1 MDDVGEHI
9 ERFAGYLRLLK
20 NEESI
25 KPFLEGE
32 APEHSFEFS
41 SIPLETLPQSPD
53 PTPMVRIAGSAPRLP
68 GPDAAPSLVPN
79 AVFTPG
85 GAMPFWN
92 GADKGSLTPPHFN
105 GLPAQTFGV
114 PDYDITI
121 EYFFLGSQLVHVSQ
135 TNTLEDGDTVLQHS
149 EAGRPGW
156 ANADSR
162 LAAFLESAELLEA
175 PADLINLRDKVANP
189 EDFPEALQVV
199 LNAQSEAA
207 GEESWLTPLAVEG
220 EGIWV
225 DGVLTETPPERPEFT
240 DRDRLADP
248 ELGADPEAVDPN
260 GEASDPKTEGRNG
273 LERPG
278 MEAELGGNLAL
289 ASASIRDVNEA
300 GGTLVVMGD
309 VHDLSV
315 IWQTN
320 RLSDLDEAHFAGPVA
335 PLEADTNLL
344 TNLAHFQSDPSMIA
358 AGLPSSAPLAPRWH
372 VDVVEGDLV
381 DFNMLIQHN
390 EIRDGDLSVQ
400 HAVTGFQRF
409 VLGNNESVASS
420 DIVVL
425 RDYYDAIFV
434 GGDMLR
440 ANMIFQYNV
449 VFDDD
454 VMRVIGS
461 GADGTAATLGGSN
474 MLWNEALIQR
484 FGSDIFTPVTEG
496 AEDFLDILEGREG
509 TLEDPPDL
517 PVPAGGGMPL
527 RVLFVEGDYFDVNAI
542 SQTNEV
548 HDADAALQFGVG
560 EMSLATGGNVAAS
573 LAQIVDFR
581 GQGNVAMVGGEHY
594 DDEMMIQ
601 TNILAEDQD
610 VRVVDAQTLASE
622 VIAFL
627 DPSLATEPHE
637 DDQFQFTPME
647 GEGDMLS
654 GIMA

>member
-32 APEHSFEFS
+32 APEHGFEFS
-41 SIPLETLPQSPD
+41 SIPLEALPQSPD
-53 PTPMVRIAGSAPRLP
+53 PTPMVRSAGSAPRLP
-68 GPDAAPSLVPN
+68 GPDAAPSLTPN

-85 GAMPFWN
+85 GAMQFWN
-92 GADKGSLTPPHFN
+92 GADKGSLPPPHFN
-105 GLPAQTFGV
+105 ILPAQTFGV
-114 PDYDITI
+114 PDYDFTI

-135 TNTLEDGDTVLQHS
+135 TNTLEDGDTVLEHP

-162 LAAFLESAELLEA
+162 LATFLEGAELLEA
-175 PADLINLRDKVANP
+175 PADFVNLRDKVANP
-189 EDFPEALQVV
+189 EDFPEAFQVV
-199 LNAQSEAA
+199 LSAQSDAEEE
-207 GEESWLTPLAVEG
+207 GESWLTPLAVEG

-225 DGVLTETPPERPEFT
+225 DGVLSDTAPERPEFT

-248 ELGADPEAVDPN
+248 ALGADPETIDPT
-260 GEASDPKTEGRNG
+260 GETSDLKTEGRNG

-289 ASASIRDVNEA
+289 ASASIRDINDA

-344 TNLAHFQSDPSMIA
+344 TNLARFQSDPSMIA
-358 AGLPSSAPLAPRWH
+358 AGLPSATPIAPRWN
-372 VDVVEGDLV
+372 VDVVKGDLF

-400 HAVTGFQRF
+400 YAVTGFQRF

-461 GADGTAATLGGSN
+461 GADGTAATLGGGN
-474 MLWNEALIQR
+474 TLWNEALIQR
-484 FGSDIFTPVTEG
+484 FGSDIFTPVTDG
-496 AEDFLDILEGREG
+496 AEDFLDTLKGRES

-527 RVLFVEGDYFDVNAI
+527 RVLFVEGNYFDVNAI
-542 SQTNEV
+542 SQTNEI

-560 EMSLATGGNVAAS
+560 QMSLATGGNVAAS
-573 LAQIVDFR
+573 VAQIVDFR
-581 GQGNVAMVGGEHY
+581 GQGDVAMVGGEHY

-601 TNILAEDQD
+601 TNILAEDQN

-627 DPSLATEPHE
+627 DPSLVTEPHE
-637 DDQFQFTPME
+637 DDQF
-647 GEGDMLS
+647 
-654 GIMA
+654 

>member
-53 PTPMVRIAGSAPRLP
+53 PTPMARIAGSAPRLP

-85 GAMPFWN
+85 GAMQFWN
-92 GADKGSLTPPHFN
+92 GADKGSLPPLPFN
-105 GLPAQTFGV
+105 TSPAQTFGA

-121 EYFFLGSQLVHVSQ
+121 EYFVLGSQLVHVSQ
-135 TNTLEDGDTVLQHS
+135 TNTLEDGDTVLEHS

-156 ANADSR
+156 ANADGR
-162 LAAFLESAELLEA
+162 LATFLESAELLEA
-175 PADLINLRDKVANP
+175 PADLVNLRDKIANP

-199 LNAQSEAA
+199 LDAQSDIAV
-207 GEESWLTPLAVEG
+207 EESWLTPLAVEN

-225 DGVLTETPPERPEFT
+225 DGVLTDTAPERPEFT

-260 GEASDPKTEGRNG
+260 GGASDPKTEGRNG

-289 ASASIRDVNEA
+289 ASASIRDVNDA

-309 VHDLSV
+309 VHDLSM

-335 PLEADTNLL
+335 PLEAGTNLL
-344 TNLAHFQSDPSMIA
+344 SNFAHFQSDPSMIA
-358 AGLPSSAPLAPRWH
+358 AGLPSAAPIAPRWH

-461 GADGTAATLGGSN
+461 GADGIAATLGGGN
-474 MLWNEALIQR
+474 ILWNEALIQR
-484 FGSDIFTPVTEG
+484 FGSDIFAPVTEG
-496 AEDFLDILEGREG
+496 AEDFLDILKGREG

-527 RVLFVEGDYFDVNAI
+527 RVLFVEGNYFDVNAI
-542 SQTNEV
+542 SQTNEIY
-548 HDADAALQFGVG
+548 DADAALQFGVG
-560 EMSLATGGNVAAS
+560 QMSLATGGNVAAS
-573 LAQIVDFR
+573 VAQIVDFR

-627 DPSLATEPHE
+627 DPSLVTEPHE
-637 DDQFQFTPME
+637 GDQFQFIPME